1 MLIAVSLLIVGFAA
15 ISLWL
20 WQRRRVALK
29 SWLASAALVAWVA
42 GVGVKVH
49 LDRSGGSAPQRVA
62 AMGDIAWPQDDVSI
76 DSVAAARPQGPIS
89 EVAPV
94 DSLVSGLEQR
104 LAKQPDDAGGWALLA
119 QSYAF
124 MGNASA
130 ADGALQKA
138 VALGLDEATLRA
150 RVDGARR
157 DPHPR

>member
-29 SWLASAALVAWVA
+29 SWLASAVLVAWVA
-42 GVGVKVH
+42 GVGIKVH
-49 LDRSGGSAPQRVA
+49 FDRSDASPPHRVA
-62 AMGDIAWPQDDVSI
+62 ALGDIAWPQDDVAL
-76 DSVAAARPQGPIS
+76 DSVAAARPEGPIS
-89 EVAPV
+89 EVPPV

-138 VALGLDEATLRA
+138 VALGLDEPTLRA